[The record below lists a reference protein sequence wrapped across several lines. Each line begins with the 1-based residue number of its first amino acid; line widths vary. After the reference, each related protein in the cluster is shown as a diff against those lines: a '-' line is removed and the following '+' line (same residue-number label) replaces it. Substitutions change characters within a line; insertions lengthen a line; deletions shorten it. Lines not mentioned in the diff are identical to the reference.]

1 MDWNLL
7 SDISSGALASAL
19 RACSARHRAL
29 ADNIANVDTPGFI
42 RQDLQFEEALA
53 AAVHTARR
61 APQRGA
67 EIVSAFRA
75 EPQRDRSLPAR
86 ADGNNVDIDR
96 EMVMLARNALRY
108 QAAGEVL
115 AARVRTLRSAIQG
128 ARR

>member
-19 RACSARHRAL
+19 RSCSARHRAL

-75 EPQRDRSLPAR
+75 EPQRDWSLPAR